1 MSGST
6 YPGSD
11 LRPGDADPE
20 APRVLDLFAGCG
32 GLSLGFESVGFRSV
46 GYEMNADACRTY
58 EANLAGAC
66 HEARLHEGFA
76 YNLTADV
83 LAGGPPCQPFSLGG
97 NQKGRADDRDGF
109 PAFLHAAETLTP
121 ELVVIENV
129 RGMLFKNRPY
139 LDQIVD
145 RLAGLGY
152 SVEHRL
158 LNAVEHGVA
167 QKRHRLF
174 IVGHRGGWEWPT
186 PTGQVHTAGDALG
199 DLAHATPP
207 GSKFLTPS
215 MDAYVERYE
224 VASKCITPRDLHL
237 DRPSRTVTCRNLN
250 GATGDMLRVRLP
262 DGRRRRLTVREG
274 ARLQSFPDWYEF
286 QGSEGSQ
293 YNQVGNA
300 VPPLLARAMATAAL
314 ACLARQREHSA
325 ATPVT
330 RPTRQADLFRPG
342 QLASGAA

>member
-1 MSGST
+1 MSGSS

-11 LRPGDADPE
+11 FKQSTTAE
-20 APRVLDLFAGCG
+20 SAPRVVDLFAGCG
-32 GLSLGFESVGFRSV
+32 GLSLGFESVGFHSI
-46 GYEMNADACRTY
+46 GFEMNADACRTY
-58 EANLAGAC
+58 ETNLAGPC
-66 HEARLHEGFA
+66 HEALLHDGFSFD
-76 YNLTADV
+76 LEADV

-97 NQKGRADDRDGF
+97 NQKGRDDARDGF
-109 PAFLHAAETLTP
+109 PAFLHAAETLAP
-121 ELVVIENV
+121 ELIVIENV

-145 RLAGLGY
+145 RLADLGY

-158 LNAVEHGVA
+158 LNAVEYGVA

-174 IVGHRGGWEWPT
+174 VIGHRGGWEWPK
-186 PTGQVHTAGDALG
+186 PTQMVRTAGDALG
-199 DLAHATPP
+199 DLAHTTPT
-207 GSKFLTPS
+207 GSKFLTPN

-224 VASKCITPRDLHL
+224 IASKCITPRDLHL

-274 ARLQSFPDWYEF
+274 ARLQSFPDWYDF
-286 QGSEGSQ
+286 QGTEGSQ

-300 VPPLLARAMATAAL
+300 VPPVLARAIAQAAM
-314 ACLARQREHSA
+314 ACLARQRE
-325 ATPVT
+325 TLMKKPTT
-330 RPTRQADLFRPG
+330 RPTRQAALFD
-342 QLASGAA
+342 QENLASGAA